1 MSRSAAIDSSAAA
14 ATTASAPPP
23 APSHSLGPLWPLGAL
38 LGLVY
43 VHQEGV
49 QVQAV
54 WQDEVSDVVAAHA
67 HMVQRDGVLAAR
79 HKLDGLQMRVHRHIY
94 ASDCALDDGPVLE
107 LDLDRLVGEFHQK
120 ADELHHPA
128 KERRALANPS
138 PVCLLLDRHRYWLG
152 GDEAAQQIASRGQG
166 ITRSLG
172 AGAGRCM
179 YPLPFLTELQMGP
192 QGAPAVVRRQV
203 VASSARE
210 TDRLQNPPQATVNGK
225 SN

>member
-152 GDEAAQQIASRGQG
+152 GDEAAQQIASRGLRDHSQPG
-166 ITRSLG
+166 CW
-172 AGAGRCM
+172 GR
-179 YPLPFLTELQMGP
+179 PLY
-192 QGAPAVVRRQV
+192 V
-203 VASSARE
+203 SSALP
-210 TDRLQNPPQATVNGK
+210 DRVADGAAGGTGCGTSPGGGFLCA
-225 SN
+225 